1 MSNFYFL
8 VSVSFLLKRWIYYSS
23 LKGAFLTTCW
33 FSPWKFSSE
42 ISKFFWT
49 VITKNVQKRCFY
61 MVSFIILVNL
71 LSYNVRV
78 PKKFSPVNSPG
89 HIPPLVK
96 SSRKT
101 ALDEAPRL
109 LDPPPQICE
118 VLTLWSAIF
127 LIGLQVTFLQNLYIF
142 GFWIPRESH

>member
-1 MSNFYFL
+1 
-8 VSVSFLLKRWIYYSS
+8 
-23 LKGAFLTTCW
+23 
-33 FSPWKFSSE
+33 
-42 ISKFFWT
+42 
-49 VITKNVQKRCFY
+49 

-101 ALDEAPRL
+101 ALDEDPAGWIPP
-109 LDPPPQICE
+109 PPPQICE
-118 VLTLWSAIF
+118 VLTL
-127 LIGLQVTFLQNLYIF
+127 
-142 GFWIPRESH
+142 

>member
-1 MSNFYFL
+1 
-8 VSVSFLLKRWIYYSS
+8 
-23 LKGAFLTTCW
+23 
-33 FSPWKFSSE
+33 
-42 ISKFFWT
+42 
-49 VITKNVQKRCFY
+49 

-109 LDPPPQICE
+109 LDPPLPQICE
-118 VLTLWSAIF
+118 GLTLWSAIF

>member
-1 MSNFYFL
+1 
-8 VSVSFLLKRWIYYSS
+8 
-23 LKGAFLTTCW
+23 
-33 FSPWKFSSE
+33 
-42 ISKFFWT
+42 
-49 VITKNVQKRCFY
+49 

-109 LDPPPQICE
+109 LDPPPPQICE

>member
-1 MSNFYFL
+1 
-8 VSVSFLLKRWIYYSS
+8 
-23 LKGAFLTTCW
+23 
-33 FSPWKFSSE
+33 
-42 ISKFFWT
+42 
-49 VITKNVQKRCFY
+49 

-101 ALDEAPRL
+101 ALRGAPPL
-109 LDPPPQICE
+109 LAPPPPPQICE